1 MKPTKKTIT
10 GEISAIKHRKS
21 DGWAV
26 FALHGQQVQF
36 TGILAEMVEVGSEV
50 TCTGTIEAND
60 KWGRQMRCEQI
71 VPAAPDIST
80 DTGVAKLL
88 QRLPGIGP
96 KKAMQAVIDHG
107 REDAWSFALSDP
119 VKIGVHPDHAEKAKE
134 IASGLLESYEATVY
148 LLGIGLTDHQAATI
162 YKVFGAESINIVS
175 RDPYKLLEIGGF
187 GFLTVDKIALKAGIA
202 VNNPS
207 RIAACVLYVLDDS
220 AINGGHVW
228 HSGWQLAETVLETL
242 SHSATKAEVSL
253 VNAPDIEQVRQQ
265 VKFLNAEK
273 KVAIDKGKVFSR
285 ELLRAERTILEF
297 VGVGA

>member
-1 MKPTKKTIT
+1 M
-10 GEISAIKHRKS
+10 
-21 DGWAV
+21 

-36 TGILAEMVEVGSEV
+36 TGVLAEMVEVGSEV
-50 TCTGTIEAND
+50 TCTGTIEPG
-60 KWGRQMRCEQI
+60 KWGRQMKCEQI

-80 DTGVAKLL
+80 DAGVAKLL

-107 REDAWSFALSDP
+107 REDAWSYALTDP
-119 VKIGVHPDHAEKAKE
+119 EKIGVHPNQAEQAKE

-162 YKVFGAESINIVS
+162 YKIFGAGSINIVS
-175 RDPYKLLEIGGF
+175 RDPYKLLEIDGF

-228 HSGWQLAETVLETL
+228 HSGWKLAETVLETL

-253 VNAPDIEQVRQQ
+253 INAPDIEQVRQQ
-265 VKFLNAEK
+265 VKFLGAEK
-273 KVAIDKGKVFSR
+273 KVAIDRGKVFSR

-297 VGVGA
+297 VGGTHA